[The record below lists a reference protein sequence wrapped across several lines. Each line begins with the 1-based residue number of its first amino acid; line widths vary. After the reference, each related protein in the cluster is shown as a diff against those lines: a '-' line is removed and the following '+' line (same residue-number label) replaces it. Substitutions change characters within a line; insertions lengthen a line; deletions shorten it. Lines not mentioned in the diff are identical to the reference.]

1 VLPSPPPSPQRRLP
15 SCRRATLLLLKQRR
29 KIVNN
34 STSAHFMPTPR
45 TASRHR
51 QTAET
56 SIDLTI
62 NLDGSGI
69 STIDTGIPFFDH
81 MLTLFAKH
89 GLFDLSVKTV
99 GDIQVDFH
107 HTIEDTGIVIGD
119 CLREALGTKEGIRRY
134 GCCYLPM
141 DETLARVVVDLSNR
155 PHLEFRAPAGTPS
168 APNMPFTLVE
178 EFCRAVASNLRANVH
193 VELLY
198 GRDGHHIAEAVFKG
212 LARALRDACERDS
225 RVIGIPST
233 KDAL

>member
-1 VLPSPPPSPQRRLP
+1 
-15 SCRRATLLLLKQRR
+15 
-29 KIVNN
+29 
-34 STSAHFMPTPR
+34 MPTKR
-45 TASRHR
+45 LANRSRK
-51 QTAET
+51 TAET
-56 SIDLTI
+56 AIELSID
-62 NLDGSGI
+62 LDGSGVSNI
-69 STIDTGIPFFDH
+69 ETGIPFFDH
-81 MLTLFAKH
+81 MLTLFSKH
-89 GLFDLSVKTV
+89 GLFDLDVKVV
-99 GDIQVDFH
+99 GDIAVDFH
-107 HTIEDTGIVIGD
+107 HTIEDTGIVIGE

-178 EFCRAVASNLRANVH
+178 EFCRAVASNLRANIH

-198 GRDGHHIAEAVFKG
+198 GRDGHHIAEAIFKG
-212 LARALRDACERDS
+212 LARALRDACERDA

>member
-1 VLPSPPPSPQRRLP
+1 MS
-15 SCRRATLLLLKQRR
+15 
-29 KIVNN
+29 
-34 STSAHFMPTPR
+34 TPR
-45 TASRHR
+45 TANRSRK
-51 QTAET
+51 TAET
-56 SIDLTI
+56 SIELSI
-62 NLDGSGI
+62 NIDGSGV
-69 STIDTGIPFFDH
+69 SQIDTGIPFFDH
-81 MLTLFAKH
+81 MLTLFSKH
-89 GLFDLSVKTV
+89 GLFDLNVKTT
-99 GDIQVDFH
+99 GDIEVDYH

-134 GCCYLPM
+134 GCAYLPM

-178 EFCRAVASNLRANVH
+178 EFCRALASNLRANIH

-198 GRDGHHIAEAVFKG
+198 GRDGHHIAEAIFKG

-225 RVIGIPST
+225 RVKGIPST